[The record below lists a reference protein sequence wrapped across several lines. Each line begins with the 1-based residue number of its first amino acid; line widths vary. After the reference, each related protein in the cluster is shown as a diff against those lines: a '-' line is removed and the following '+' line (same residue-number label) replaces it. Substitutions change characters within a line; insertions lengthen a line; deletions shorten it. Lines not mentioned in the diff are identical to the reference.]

1 MTRLLKINSN
11 GKKYSWVTVYLDG
24 ETFTID
30 KSKIRFLLDESV
42 ALPLATT
49 VMIDNPNKGKY
60 SPEVRIHSQ
69 LIIQANQEDV
79 DKILADITENV
90 IERDDY

>member
-24 ETFTID
+24 ETFTIN

-49 VMIDNPNKGKY
+49 VMIDNPYKSEY
-60 SPEVRIHSQ
+60 SPEERIHSQ